1 MKVWERTSRKE
12 IRMLDL
18 DLQQVVKGCIPC
30 LCSSASNQPSKCVFN
45 CVKFV
50 FKRERF
56 SSLGLGHLPAIS
68 RKTCKMNSFPVLHKE
83 IYTESVGKNY
93 RKEIRM
99 LDVDLQ
105 QVVKGCIPCLC
116 SSASN
121 QPSKCVFNS
130 VKFVFKRERFSSLG
144 LGHSP
149 AVRRETPV

>member
-1 MKVWERTSRKE
+1 MFEWKKQNHFFYCSPLPWRNVGG
-12 IRMLDL
+12 ML
-18 DLQQVVKGCIPC
+18 
-30 LCSSASNQPSKCVFN
+30 
-45 CVKFV
+45 
-50 FKRERF
+50 
-56 SSLGLGHLPAIS
+56 
-68 RKTCKMNSFPVLHKE
+68 
-83 IYTESVGKNY
+83 GKNY